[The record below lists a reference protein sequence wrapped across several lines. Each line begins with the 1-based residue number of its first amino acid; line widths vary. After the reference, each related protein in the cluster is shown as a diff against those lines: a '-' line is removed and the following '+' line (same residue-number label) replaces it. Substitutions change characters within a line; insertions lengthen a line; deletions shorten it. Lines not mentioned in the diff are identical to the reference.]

1 MADWNY
7 KDFYKKYDMTGEI
20 KIGTGIIKVHDIF
33 NSLPNFMKQ
42 ADFIFSDPPCS
53 LGNINTF
60 YTKADIE
67 EKQSDYEKFKNRF
80 FECIDEINPKTIAIE
95 VFASN
100 KKSFLKEIEERF
112 KYVTIYNSTYYHKKD
127 KKCWIIV
134 GSNTKYVDFKIEGI
148 DEEDAIDWI
157 CKNAD
162 YNCIGDLCMGR
173 GLVGFGANEY
183 GRKFVGTELNK
194 KRLAVL
200 IERINKGSKKV

>member
-1 MADWNY
+1 MANWDY
-7 KDFYKKYDMTGEI
+7 KDFYKKYDMNGEI
-20 KIGTGIIKVHDIF
+20 EIGTGVVKVHDIF
-33 NSLPNFMKQ
+33 NPLPEFMKT
-42 ADFIFSDPPCS
+42 ADLIFCDPPCS

-67 EKQSDYEKFKNRF
+67 EKQSDYDKFKNRF
-80 FECIDEINPKTIAIE
+80 FECIDEIKPETIAVE

-100 KKSFLKEIEERF
+100 KEPFFNEIMKRYSFVK
-112 KYVTIYNSTYYHKKD
+112 VYNSTYYHRKD
-127 KKCWIIV
+127 RKCWIIV
-134 GSNTKYVDFKIEGI
+134 GSNTPVDFKIEGI

-173 GLVGFGANEY
+173 GLVGFGANKY

-200 IERINKGSKKV
+200 IERINKGYKNV